1 MRMIRNWRAFLLIF
15 FVLTGATHTLAA
27 EPETHGYI
35 DIHNVTISLKPGYAD
50 VHVSYTL
57 DDAFRFLILMFG
69 ENDVKTKLFSLLNFE
84 NATLE
89 RMDYDSADL
98 RVYETKPVYGDG
110 LYWFPA
116 HQFGTTIRNLTI
128 ISNQSTQHLQNV
140 SKIPSGIV
148 YY

>member
-1 MRMIRNWRAFLLIF
+1 MIRNRWAFLLIF
-15 FVLTGATHTLAA
+15 FLLFGASHTLAA

-35 DIHNVTISLKPGYAD
+35 DIHNVTISLKSGYAD
-50 VHVSYTL
+50 VHVTYTL

-69 ENDVKTKLFSLLNFE
+69 ENDVKNRLFSMLNFE
-84 NATLE
+84 NATLV

-98 RVYETKPVYGDG
+98 KVYDTKPVYGDG

-116 HQFGTTIRNLTI
+116 HKFGTTIPNLTI

>member
-1 MRMIRNWRAFLLIF
+1 MIRNRWAFLLIF
-15 FVLTGATHTLAA
+15 FLLSGAIHTLAA
-27 EPETHGYI
+27 EPDTHGYI
-35 DIHNVTISLKPGYAD
+35 DIHNVTIILKPGYAD
-50 VHVSYTL
+50 VQVSYTL

-69 ENDVKTKLFSLLNFE
+69 ENDVKARLLSMLNFE
-84 NATLE
+84 NVTLE

-116 HQFGTTIRNLTI
+116 HQFETIIPNLTI
-128 ISNQSTQHLQNV
+128 TSNQSSQHLQNV
-140 SKIPSGIV
+140 TKIPNGIV

>member
-1 MRMIRNWRAFLLIF
+1 MIRNRWAFLLIF
-15 FVLTGATHTLAA
+15 FLLFGVSHTLAA
-27 EPETHGYI
+27 DPETHGYI
-35 DIHNVTISLKPGYAD
+35 DIHNVTVFLKPGYAD
-50 VHVSYTL
+50 VHVTYTL

-69 ENDVKTKLFSLLNFE
+69 ENDVKNRLFSMLNFE
-84 NATLE
+84 NATLV

-98 RVYETKPVYGDG
+98 KVYDIKPVYGDG

-116 HQFGTTIRNLTI
+116 HKFGTTIPNLTI

-140 SKIPSGIV
+140 SKIPNGIV

>member
-1 MRMIRNWRAFLLIF
+1 MIRNWLAFLLIF
-15 FVLTGATHTLAA
+15 FILFGTTHTLAS
-27 EPETHGYI
+27 EPEPHGYI
-35 DIHNVTISLKPGYAD
+35 DIHNVTINLKPGYAD
-50 VHVSYTL
+50 VHVTYAL

-89 RMDYDSADL
+89 RMDFDSADL
-98 RVYETKPVYGDG
+98 KVYETKPVYGDG

-116 HQFGTTIRNLTI
+116 HNFGTTIPNLTI
-128 ISNQSTQHLQNV
+128 ISNQSVQHLENV
-140 SKIPSGIV
+140 CKIPNGIV

>member
-1 MRMIRNWRAFLLIF
+1 MIRNWLAFLLIF
-15 FVLTGATHTLAA
+15 IILFGTTHTLAS
-27 EPETHGYI
+27 EPEPHGYI
-35 DIHNVTISLKPGYAD
+35 DIHNVTINLKPGYAD
-50 VHVSYTL
+50 VHVTYAL

-89 RMDYDSADL
+89 RMDFDSADL
-98 RVYETKPVYGDG
+98 KVYETKPVYGDG

-116 HQFGTTIRNLTI
+116 HNFGTTIPNLTI
-128 ISNQSTQHLQNV
+128 ISNQSVQHLENV
-140 SKIPSGIV
+140 CMIPNGIV